1 MMKLNLE
8 TGWLEGIS
16 HCPSPHYDERPIGMD
31 IDLIVIHGISLPPG
45 EFGGPFIDQL
55 FTQTLASEAHPYFA
69 LIAQLRVSAHVLIR
83 RTGEMTQYVSLFQ
96 RAWHAG
102 VSCFV
107 GRTHCNDFSIGIELE
122 GSDEVPYTDEQ
133 YQQLAQL
140 INLLQQ
146 IWPHINCNCIVGHCD
161 IAPGRKTDPGPAFD
175 WERLHELME
184 FFSNPASS

>member
-146 IWPHINCNCIVGHCD
+146 VWPHINCNCIVGHCD